1 MKQVEAI
8 EILGSPKS
16 IDRQVACP
24 SCSARTTVFEDG
36 SLICVAEGG
45 ICFAPEAGDGELFE
59 LRKVFDARN
68 RISVSGRVLA
78 SARMRRSIDEARADR
93 TQR

>member
-1 MKQVEAI
+1 MKRVEAI

-24 SCSARTTVFEDG
+24 NCHARATAFEDG

-45 ICFAPEAGDGELFE
+45 VCFAPEATDGELFDM
-59 LRKVFDARN
+59 RKAFDARN
-68 RISVSGRVLA
+68 CISA
-78 SARMRRSIDEARADR
+78 SDRLRMPARLRQGIDEARADR
-93 TQR
+93 SRR